1 MSKEPKALKIG
12 PRPERKAP
20 TSVEEFVTGKATNK
34 RLTID
39 LPEDLHRR
47 VKLGAVREGLHIADV
62 VRELLEKRFPPL

>member
-20 TSVEEFVTGKATNK
+20 ASVEEFVSGKPTNK

-39 LPEDLHRR
+39 MPEELHTR
-47 VKLGAVREGLHIADV
+47 VKFGAVREGLHIADV
-62 VRELLEKRFPPL
+62 VRELLDKRFPPL